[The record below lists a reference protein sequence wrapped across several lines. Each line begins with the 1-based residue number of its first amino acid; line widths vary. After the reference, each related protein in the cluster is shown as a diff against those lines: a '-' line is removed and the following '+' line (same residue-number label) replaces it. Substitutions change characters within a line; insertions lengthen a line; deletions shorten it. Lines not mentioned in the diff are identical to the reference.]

1 MVYTFLALGSSKKSL
16 TKLFAKASNTEMA
29 LTSFRNKFHYRYS
42 FFNMTWKLIVNL
54 VESNRQT
61 VSFQLSFIIRYS
73 FFISHAVWS
82 SGVSCRNSFI
92 VATPKFMK
100 KKMLV
105 AVILLFFFQNY
116 IIQKL
121 YPEKS
126 QNIKL
131 FIYQRFSPSGFSN
144 QAKHKLTVLW

>member
-1 MVYTFLALGSSKKSL
+1 MGSSKKSL

-29 LTSFRNKFHYRYS
+29 LTFFRNKFHYRYS
-42 FFNMTWKLIVNL
+42 FFNMTWKLIVNP

-82 SGVSCRNSFI
+82 SGVSCRNSFT

-105 AVILLFFFQNY
+105 AVILLFFFRTILFKNCTQRNHR
-116 IIQKL
+116 ILNFLFISVFPQAVFR
-121 YPEKS
+121 
-126 QNIKL
+126 IKL
-131 FIYQRFSPSGFSN
+131 N
-144 QAKHKLTVLW
+144 TN